1 VEYSCE
7 APVIACPSN
16 YVQVGAFGS
25 LPDDT
30 TVLTTDRTIETI
42 GECKSLCGEDDRCIA
57 FKFSRP
63 GEEMSNEF
71 VCTLYNSVVPTQMRG
86 TGIFCKS
93 MDAPIVGTVTFDAEF
108 DFINTKCGELLEPLR
123 QVVAR
128 VSRVELRHVRTN
140 VKNCETGSFT
150 VEVDVESASEL
161 EPLRAKVQEDVFVQR
176 LNHELESHGKRS
188 TSALTNVSTSSD
200 SDSYKTAFYVVT
212 IVTCL
217 LLVALTCMIYR
228 QSCAKTEDEF
238 DPELAEKRHPEFK
251 PEISLKAMEVP
262 EVDSNGI
269 SQSGTFFENVW
280 ENVNTSTTPHGEQ
293 LPTQ

>member
-1 VEYSCE
+1 M
-7 APVIACPSN
+7 
-16 YVQVGAFGS
+16 G
-25 LPDDT
+25 
-30 TVLTTDRTIETI
+30 
-42 GECKSLCGEDDRCIA
+42 
-57 FKFSRP
+57 
-63 GEEMSNEF
+63 
-71 VCTLYNSVVPTQMRG
+71 
-86 TGIFCKS
+86 
-93 MDAPIVGTVTFDAEF
+93 
-108 DFINTKCGELLEPLR
+108 INTKCGELLEPLR

-161 EPLRAKVQEDVFVQR
+161 EPLRAKVQED
-176 LNHELESHGKRS
+176 
-188 TSALTNVSTSSD
+188 
-200 SDSYKTAFYVVT
+200 
-212 IVTCL
+212 
-217 LLVALTCMIYR
+217 
-228 QSCAKTEDEF
+228 EF

-280 ENVNTSTTPHGEQ
+280 ENVNPSTTPHGEQ